1 MFEEMMDRIA
11 EKCAISVEKRLKRW
25 LEDAYATG
33 YAAGRDVGYEVG
45 GEDATRRMH
54 DMYNIG
60 KKEGRAEAEA
70 EAGVIEVDGFDEELD
85 QTIFEEVPECEY

>member
-25 LEDAYATG
+25 LENAYATG

-60 KKEGRAEAEA
+60 KKDGRAEAEA
-70 EAGVIEVDGFDEELD
+70 EAGVIEVDGLDLIAELGLN
-85 QTIFEEVPECEY
+85 EEVPECEY